1 MKREAINREERINRR
16 VEAMKAHRQQV
27 QRQKKRVPVIISG
40 ICAAILLLGGAAF
53 GVTMLNVNHAKPATT
68 AATKLTNNK
77 TGAATT
83 AKTVSAGQD
92 GAQPAAQAVDTAA
105 QTYDNNQN
113 NTVADN
119 APAVGETS
127 NTSAAAGTTET
138 AKAAATGT
146 HHSGAVDNGKGTAL
160 HFYETGK
167 TAKGYDW
174 RYEGGNGLVDVGC
187 DYTFR
192 NNGYDFS
199 LVGKTP
205 GSGSITV
212 WHNTDDN
219 TQTPTTINFTVDEN
233 LNVTYN

>member
-53 GVTMLNVNHAKPATT
+53 GVTMLNVNHAK
-68 AATKLTNNK
+68 
-77 TGAATT
+77 
-83 AKTVSAGQD
+83 
-92 GAQPAAQAVDTAA
+92 AAQTVDTTA

-119 APAVGETS
+119 APAVGETFN
-127 NTSAAAGTTET
+127 NTAAAGTTET

-167 TAKGYDW
+167 TTKGYDW